1 MRRDTTLYS
10 SVAASTGYP
19 VAPLEALFGDDASV
33 LHHRD
38 FQTLL
43 LANVLPPLGG
53 ALLSPILD
61 SLIEP
66 FGTSTA
72 DIGLLMS
79 AFTAPA
85 IVVIPIAGALSDRYG
100 RKPVLVA
107 ALVLFGVSGSAIAFT
122 TDYRVA
128 LVLRLFQGAAF
139 GGITP
144 VIITSLG
151 DLYEGTVEATA
162 QGIRFTGS
170 GLTQTVFPLISGALV
185 AVAWQYPFLIYA
197 LALPVAAVVA
207 LRFEEPTGCDDGDD
221 RDERRD
227 GDDDRGPGTTDG
239 GSDAGIERSRL
250 RALAD
255 LVRQPRVAALVL
267 ARGLPLTVWI
277 GFVTYNSIVVV
288 RFLDGTPT
296 QAGMLVAV
304 GSLAYA
310 TAASQAG
317 RVTATFDSRR
327 YPLVAANVCLGAG
340 FALFLLATSLPVAG
354 LGIAVAGTG
363 FGLAL
368 ALYRSIITGLT
379 GGSLRGS
386 LVSLAEAF
394 GRVVATATPVLMGGV
409 IAVATP
415 RVGLESAV
423 QIAGLGAA
431 AVGGAGGVLMVLV
444 ASRSPPVGQSG

>member
-1 MRRDTTLYS
+1 
-10 SVAASTGYP
+10 

-33 LHHRD
+33 MRDRD

-43 LANVLPPLGG
+43 LANVLPPLGA

-72 DIGLLMS
+72 DIGLLIS
-79 AFTAPA
+79 FFTAPA
-85 IVVIPIAGALSDRYG
+85 IVVIPVAGVLSDRYG

-107 ALVLFGVSGSAIAFT
+107 ALVLFGVAGSAIAFT

-151 DLYEGTVEATA
+151 DIYDGTAEATA

-170 GLTQTVFPLISGALV
+170 GLTQTVFPLLSGALV

-197 LALPVAAVVA
+197 MALPVAAIVA
-207 LRFEEPTGCDDGDD
+207 LRFEEPTDAGSGDDGS
-221 RDERRD
+221 
-227 GDDDRGPGTTDG
+227 GDDGGGGDGGRSSAATDG
-239 GSDAGIERSRL
+239 GGPAGIEGSRL
-250 RALAD
+250 RALFG
-255 LVRQPRVAALVL
+255 LVRQRRVAALVL

-288 RFLDGTPT
+288 RFLGGTPT
-296 QAGMLVAV
+296 QAGALVSV

-310 TAASQAG
+310 TVASQAG
-317 RVTATFDSRR
+317 RVTARFDSRL
-327 YPLVAANVCLGAG
+327 YPLVAANLCLGAG
-340 FALFLLATSLPVAG
+340 FALFLLAPSLPVAG
-354 LGIAVAGTG
+354 VGIAVSGAG
-363 FGLAL
+363 FGLVL
-368 ALYRSIITGLT
+368 ALYRSIITGLA
-379 GGSLRGS
+379 GPSLRGS

-394 GRVVATATPVLMGGV
+394 GRVVATATPILMGGA

-415 RVGLESAV
+415 RVGLAAAV
-423 QIAGLGAA
+423 QFAGLGAA
-431 AVGGAGGVLMVLV
+431 AVGGLGGVLCLLV
-444 ASRSPPVGQSG
+444 ASRAPTVRRSE

>member
-1 MRRDTTLYS
+1 MYS
-10 SVAASTGYP
+10 SVGTLTEPS
-19 VAPLEALFGDDASV
+19 VAPLEALFGDDAAV
-33 LHHRD
+33 LRHRD

-79 AFTAPA
+79 VFTAPA
-85 IVVIPIAGALSDRYG
+85 IVVIPIAGVISDRYG

-107 ALVLFGVSGSAIAFT
+107 ALVLFGLAGSAIAFT

-128 LVLRLFQGAAF
+128 LALRTLQGVAF

-151 DLYEGTVEATA
+151 DIYDGTEEATA

-170 GLTQTVFPLISGALV
+170 GLAQTVFPLFSGALV

-197 LALPVAAVVA
+197 MALPIAVVVA
-207 LRFEEPTGCDDGDD
+207 LRFEEPTRAADDGDGGGG
-221 RDERRD
+221 D
-227 GDDDRGPGTTDG
+227 GGDARATDG
-239 GSDAGIERSRL
+239 GGGDGDSRL
-250 RALAD
+250 RALLE
-255 LVRQPRVAALVL
+255 LVRQRRVAALVV

-277 GFVTYNSIVVV
+277 GFMTYNSIVIV
-288 RFLDGTPT
+288 RFLGGTPT
-296 QAGMLVAV
+296 LAGVLVAV

-317 RVTATFDSRR
+317 RVTARFDSRL
-327 YPLVAANVCLGAG
+327 YPLVAANLCLGVG
-340 FALFLLATSLPVAG
+340 FALFLLAPSLPVAG
-354 LGIAVAGTG
+354 VGIAVAGAG

-386 LVSLAEAF
+386 LVSLAEAN
-394 GRVVATATPVLMGGV
+394 GRVVATATPILMGGV
-409 IAVATP
+409 IAVAAP
-415 RVGLESAV
+415 RVGLEAAV
-423 QIAGLGAA
+423 RLAGLGAA
-431 AVGGAGGVLMVLV
+431 AVGGAGGVLVLLV
-444 ASRSPPVGQSG
+444 ASRSPPVRHGR

>member
-1 MRRDTTLYS
+1 M
-10 SVAASTGYP
+10 
-19 VAPLEALFGDDASV
+19 APLEALFGDDASV
-33 LHHRD
+33 LRHRD

-43 LANVLPPLGG
+43 LANALPPLGS

-79 AFTAPA
+79 VFTAPA
-85 IVVIPIAGALSDRYG
+85 IVVIPVAGALSDRYG
-100 RKPVLVA
+100 RKPILVA
-107 ALVLFGVSGSAIAFT
+107 ALVLFGLTGSAIAFT

-128 LVLRLFQGAAF
+128 LALRTLQGVAF

-151 DLYEGTVEATA
+151 DLYDGNAEATA

-170 GLTQTVFPLISGALV
+170 GLTQTVFPLLSGALV

-197 LALPVAAVVA
+197 MALPVAAVVA
-207 LRFEEPTGCDDGDD
+207 LEFEEPTADDPDDG
-221 RDERRD
+221 E
-227 GDDDRGPGTTDG
+227 RGPRATDG
-239 GSDAGIERSRL
+239 GDGDGDGDSRL
-250 RALAD
+250 RPLLA
-255 LVRQPRVAALVL
+255 LVRQRRVAALIV

-288 RFLDGTPT
+288 RFLAGTPA
-296 QAGMLVAV
+296 QAGVLVAL

-317 RVTATFDSRR
+317 RVTASFDSRL
-327 YPLVAANVCLGAG
+327 YPLVVANLCLGAG
-340 FALFLLATSLPVAG
+340 FGLFVLAPSLPVAG
-354 LGIAVAGTG
+354 LGIAVAGAG
-363 FGLAL
+363 FGLSL

-394 GRVVATATPVLMGGV
+394 GRTVATATPILMGGV

-423 QIAGLGAA
+423 QLAGLGAA
-431 AVGGAGGVLMVLV
+431 VGGGVGGVLAVLV
-444 ASRSPPVGQSG
+444 ASRSPPVGRSG

>member
-1 MRRDTTLYS
+1 M
-10 SVAASTGYP
+10 
-19 VAPLEALFGDDASV
+19 APLEALFGDDASV
-33 LHHRD
+33 IRHRD

-43 LANVLPPLGG
+43 LANVLPPLGS

-79 AFTAPA
+79 VFTAPA

-100 RKPVLVA
+100 RKPILVA
-107 ALVLFGVSGSAIAFT
+107 ALVLFGLTGSAIAFT

-128 LVLRLFQGAAF
+128 LALRTLQGVAF

-151 DLYEGTVEATA
+151 DLYTGNAEATA

-170 GLTQTVFPLISGALV
+170 GLTQTVFPLLSGALV

-207 LRFEEPTGCDDGDD
+207 LRFEEPTDPGSDSDGE
-221 RDERRD
+221 RDPRA
-227 GDDDRGPGTTDG
+227 TDG
-239 GSDAGIERSRL
+239 GLGDERSRL
-250 RALAD
+250 RALLG
-255 LVRQPRVAALVL
+255 LVRQRRVAALVL

>member
-1 MRRDTTLYS
+1 L
-10 SVAASTGYP
+10 
-19 VAPLEALFGDDASV
+19 APLEALFGDDASV
-33 LHHRD
+33 LGHRD

-43 LANVLPPLGG
+43 LANVLPPLGS

-79 AFTAPA
+79 VFTAPA

-100 RKPVLVA
+100 RKPILVA
-107 ALVLFGVSGSAIAFT
+107 ALVLFGLTGSAIAFT

-128 LVLRLFQGAAF
+128 LALRTLQGVAF

-151 DLYEGTVEATA
+151 DLYTGNAEATA

-170 GLTQTVFPLISGALV
+170 GLTQTVFPLLSGALV

-207 LRFEEPTGCDDGDD
+207 LRFEEPTDP
-221 RDERRD
+221 
-227 GDDDRGPGTTDG
+227 GPGSDGARDPRETDG
-239 GSDAGIERSRL
+239 GSADERSRL
-250 RALAD
+250 RALLG
-255 LVRQPRVAALVL
+255 LVRRRRVAALVL

-288 RFLDGTPT
+288 RFLGGTPT
-296 QAGMLVAV
+296 QAGVLVAV

-327 YPLVAANVCLGAG
+327 YPLVVANVCLGAG

-354 LGIAVAGTG
+354 LGIAVAGAG

-394 GRVVATATPVLMGGV
+394 GRVVATATPVLMGGI

-415 RVGLESAV
+415 RVGLEAAV

-431 AVGGAGGVLMVLV
+431 VTGGAGGVLMVLI
-444 ASRSPPVGQSG
+444 ASRSPPVGGSG

>member
-1 MRRDTTLYS
+1 MRRDTILYS

-33 LHHRD
+33 LGDRD

-85 IVVIPIAGALSDRYG
+85 IVVIPVAGALSDRYG

-128 LVLRLFQGAAF
+128 LALRLFQGAAF

-185 AVAWQYPFLIYA
+185 AVGWQYPFLIYA
-197 LALPVAAVVA
+197 MALPVAAVVA
-207 LRFEEPTGCDDGDD
+207 LRFEEPTGRDDPGGDDGA
-221 RDERRD
+221 E
-227 GDDDRGPGTTDG
+227 DRGRRTTDG
-239 GSDAGIERSRL
+239 ENDAGMERSRL
-250 RALAD
+250 RALAT
-255 LVRQPRVAALVL
+255 LVRQPRVAALVV

-288 RFLDGTPT
+288 RFLGGTPT
-296 QAGMLVAV
+296 QAGGLVAV

-310 TAASQAG
+310 AAASQAG
-317 RVTATFDSRR
+317 RITARFDSRL
-327 YPLVAANVCLGAG
+327 YPLVAANLFLGSG
-340 FALFLLATSLPVAG
+340 FALFLLAPSLAVAG
-354 LGIAVAGTG
+354 VGIAVSGAG
-363 FGLAL
+363 FGVAL
-368 ALYRSIITGLT
+368 ALYRSVITGLA
-379 GGSLRGS
+379 GPSLRGS

-394 GRVVATATPVLMGGV
+394 GRVVATATPILMGGV
-409 IAVATP
+409 IAVGTP

-423 QIAGLGAA
+423 QVAGLGAA
-431 AVGGAGGVLMVLV
+431 TVAGVGGVCCLLV
-444 ASRSPPVGQSG
+444 ASRAPPVRHGE

>member
-1 MRRDTTLYS
+1 MYS
-10 SVAASTGYP
+10 SAAFSTGYP

-33 LHHRD
+33 LHDRD

-85 IVVIPIAGALSDRYG
+85 IVVIPVAGALSDRYG

-107 ALVLFGVSGSAIAFT
+107 ALVLFGLAGSAIAFT

-151 DLYEGTVEATA
+151 DIYEGTAEATA

-185 AVAWQYPFLIYA
+185 ALAWQYPFLIYA
-197 LALPVAAVVA
+197 MALPVAAVVA
-207 LRFEEPTGCDDGDD
+207 LRFEEPTKRDGSGGAATAGDGSGDD
-221 RDERRD
+221 AEFE
-227 GDDDRGPGTTDG
+227 T
-239 GSDAGIERSRL
+239 SRL

-255 LVRQPRVAALVL
+255 LVRQRRVAALVL

-296 QAGMLVAV
+296 QAGGLVAV

-310 TAASQAG
+310 TVASQAG
-317 RVTATFDSRR
+317 RVTARFDSRL
-327 YPLVAANVCLGAG
+327 YPLVAANLCLGAG
-340 FALFLLATSLPVAG
+340 FALFLLAPSLVVAG
-354 LGIAVAGTG
+354 VGIGVSGAG
-363 FGLAL
+363 FGLTL
-368 ALYRSIITGLT
+368 ALYRSIITGLA
-379 GGSLRGS
+379 GESLRGS

-394 GRVVATATPVLMGGV
+394 GRVIATATPVLMGWV
-409 IAVATP
+409 IAVGTP
-415 RVGLESAV
+415 RVGLEASV
-423 QIAGLGAA
+423 QAAGLGAA
-431 AVGGAGGVLMVLV
+431 AVAGVGGVCCLLV
-444 ASRSPPVGQSG
+444 ASRAPPVRHGE